1 MELQKLN
8 ITNADKKYISALFAK
23 NPDFAIDIQR
33 FKTLEDRQNYLQV
46 YLPEHEIFVRREYD
60 GVETFVYLTRIVI
73 NNPIYKLKE
82 QKGGQNEKK

>member
-23 NPDFAIDIQR
+23 NPDFACDIRR
-33 FKTLEDRQNYLQV
+33 FRILEDRQDFIQHYQ
-46 YLPEHEIFVRREYD
+46 PEHEIFVRREYD
-60 GVETFVYLTRIVI
+60 GVETFVYLYRVFDP
-73 NNPIYKLKE
+73 NPIYKPKE